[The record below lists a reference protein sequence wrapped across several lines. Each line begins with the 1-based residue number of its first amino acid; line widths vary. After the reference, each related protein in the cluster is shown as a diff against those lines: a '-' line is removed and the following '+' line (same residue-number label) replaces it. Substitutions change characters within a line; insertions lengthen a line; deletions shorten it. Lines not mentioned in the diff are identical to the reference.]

1 MPGLALA
8 NRERRVY
15 NMPNDY
21 KACLVS
27 NLTDYSRGD
36 ELL

>member
-1 MPGLALA
+1 
-8 NRERRVY
+8 
-15 NMPNDY
+15 MPNDY

-36 ELL
+36 ELLQLVRLFWPMT